1 MGVSSSGA
9 RRSSL
14 CSEPEAPNGPRRP
27 AASIHCAHVARHAT
41 NGMRSTA
48 RNGIAMARSGTS
60 TRREPKM
67 LKARDAAYAHLY
79 TIGEVTW
86 HDDDG
91 PVDRRT
97 TPKRPSPMVS
107 SSSADTTSLGV
118 RPPRRGSGIPGSCS
132 RSKTTSSTKYATLP
146 ARPASPK
153 RRRNQGSG
161 RSHGTFQLSIAVTA
175 RAPWKPN
182 MKMSAADTLR
192 QVQTIGQSVDDGVAC
207 ARQACTLSSCPASRA
222 ASARASGLAARP
234 GARRWACPRSP
245 VNVVGGR

>member
-1 MGVSSSGA
+1 
-9 RRSSL
+9 
-14 CSEPEAPNGPRRP
+14 
-27 AASIHCAHVARHAT
+27 
-41 NGMRSTA
+41 MRSTA

-153 RRRNQGSG
+153 RRRNHGSG
-161 RSHGTFQLSIAVTA
+161 RSHGTFQLSIA
-175 RAPWKPN
+175 
-182 MKMSAADTLR
+182 
-192 QVQTIGQSVDDGVAC
+192 VQTIGQSVDDGVAC

-222 ASARASGLAARP
+222 ASARASGPAARP

-245 VNVVGGR
+245 VGVGGSSVIGCMEAVGSDGDATRLHRNSGRASSADDG